1 MQTGWNYID
10 NNWYCLEQSGAMK
23 TGWIN
28 DKGTW
33 YYCSESGAMLHNTFV
48 NGYYLGDNGAWT
60 R

>member
-1 MQTGWNYID
+1 
-10 NNWYCLEQSGAMK
+10 MK